1 MSQWIYRIE
10 PASADLAIDLTDEQ
24 TAIFAERDGY
34 LQALKAAGILV
45 LAGVTNPTRGEWGAT
60 IFTAPD
66 EESARAV
73 MNTDPSVS
81 SGVMTA
87 TLFPFAVTPTGRGVD
102 DTPPRRS
109 DS

>member
-1 MSQWIYRIE
+1 MAQWIYRIA
-10 PASADLAIDLTDEQ
+10 PARDDMHDAQTDEQ
-24 TAIFAERDGY
+24 VAIFAERDGY

-45 LAGVTNPTRGEWGAT
+45 LAGVTNPSRGEWGAT

-81 SGVMTA
+81 SGLMTA
-87 TLFPFAVTPTGRGVD
+87 TLFPFAFTRP
-102 DTPPRRS
+102 S
-109 DS
+109 

>member
-1 MSQWIYRIE
+1 MTQWIYRVE
-10 PASADLAIDLTDEQ
+10 PAVAGLTETPADEQ

-45 LAGVTNPTRGEWGAT
+45 LAGVTNPTRGQWGAT

-81 SGVMTA
+81 SGMMTA
-87 TLFPFAVTPTGRGVD
+87 ALFPFAVARAVRDAD
-102 DTPPRRS
+102 DAPHGS
-109 DS
+109 GDA